1 MRIARE
7 KIWISGSSGRL
18 GTSMLRLLD
27 PLDAEIIATDEHE
40 VDITKQE
47 EVSQFVGRIRPHIII
62 NCSGLSNRDRC
73 EADPDAAYLLNAI
86 GARNIAIAS
95 NKYMAKLVQL
105 STADVFDGN
114 TDKPYT
120 EFDQTNPQTIYGKSN
135 LEGENYVRTF
145 SNYHFIVRV
154 SRLYSRE
161 NQFVEDIIK
170 QAKTGEV
177 KVAKDLFI
185 SPTSAYDLAQFIIK
199 LIETNS
205 FGTYHASADGFTS
218 MYDFAS
224 EILACTGIDA
234 NIDQIPDDLGMG
246 IRPGFFAIDDYI
258 IKLTSGEMIPNWK
271 DSLHAYIE
279 REGLNGKK

>member
-18 GTSMLRLLD
+18 GTSMLRLLN
-27 PLDAEIIATDEHE
+27 PLDAEIIATDENE
-40 VDITKQE
+40 VDITNQI
-47 EVSQFVGRIRPHIII
+47 EVEQFVGRIRPHIII

-73 EADPDAAYLLNAI
+73 EANPNDAYLLNAI
-86 GARNIAIAS
+86 GARNIAIAA
-95 NKYMAKLVQL
+95 NKYMSKLVQL

-145 SNYHFIVRV
+145 SDYHFILRV

-161 NQFVEDIIK
+161 NQFVENIIE

-177 KVAKDLFI
+177 MVAKDLYM
-185 SPTSAYDLAQFIIK
+185 SPTSAHDLAQFIVK
-199 LIETNS
+199 LINTNA
-205 FGTYHASADGFTS
+205 FGTYHASADGYTS
-218 MYDFAS
+218 MYDFVN
-224 EILACTGIDA
+224 EILSYTKIKADI
-234 NIDQIPDDLGMG
+234 IESSEDLGMG
-246 IRPGFFAIDDYI
+246 IKPGFFAIDDYI
-258 IKLTSGEMIPNWK
+258 IKITSGELIPNWK
-271 DSLHAYIE
+271 DSLHKYLD
-279 REGLNGKK
+279 REELDGKK